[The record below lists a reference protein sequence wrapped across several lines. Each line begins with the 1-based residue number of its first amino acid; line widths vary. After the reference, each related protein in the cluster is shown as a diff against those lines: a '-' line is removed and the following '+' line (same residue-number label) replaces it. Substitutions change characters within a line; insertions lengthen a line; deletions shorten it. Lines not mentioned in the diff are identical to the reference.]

1 MAALDFI
8 ATTTPAAVPGLT
20 EGTRYSLQ
28 NQSPDS
34 AVLVATEAAAPSRG
48 DPAFIMTT
56 SGTPNDHGIAKMD
69 PGELLYLWTLR
80 GTSRVVYDTATT

>member
-8 ATTTPAAVPGLT
+8 ATTTPAAVPGLV

-34 AVLVATEAAAPSRG
+34 VVLVATEAAAPSRG
-48 DPAFIMTT
+48 DPSFVMGTL
-56 SGTPNDHGIAKMD
+56 GTPNDHGIARTK

-80 GTSRVVYDTATT
+80 GTARVVYDEAT